1 MGKLGLFARVGG
13 WVRGGRHRAVPTDP
27 DGGDELPT
35 TEADRDSSPTA
46 QGGDSADAT
55 AAERIT
61 TTMSRRSR
69 REVSLSK
76 LQEGYDRVL
85 DLMDRIQSHMQTQ
98 ETRTGEIASALSQ
111 LSRSLADVPSV
122 DQQQVQLL
130 STIAAQLETTT
141 VRTQQLSDA
150 IGELPRVVRGQ
161 TDALSGIQRQL
172 EMSAESDVHLTGT
185 LQSFGRSVDRLG
197 QSTETQATALQELNA
212 AGEAHQRRLD
222 EILQRQ
228 TRQFTWLVIITAVLA
243 GAAIVAGTLAVVLQL
258 RG

>member
-13 WVRGGRHRAVPTDP
+13 WVRRGRLRDVAADPGGEEEALAAEP
-27 DGGDELPT
+27 DG
-35 TEADRDSSPTA
+35 DSPSTA
-46 QGGDSADAT
+46 QGGDSTDAAD
-55 AAERIT
+55 AERIT
-61 TTMSRRSR
+61 TTMSRRAR
-69 REVSLSK
+69 REVSLGK

-98 ETRTGEIASALSQ
+98 ETRTEEIASALTQ

-172 EMSAESDVHLTGT
+172 EMSAESDAHLTGT

-197 QSTETQATALQELNA
+197 QSTETQATALRELNA
-212 AGEAHQRRLD
+212 AGETHQQRLD
-222 EILQRQ
+222 EIFQRQ
-228 TRQFTWLVIITAVLA
+228 TRQFTWLVILTAVLA
-243 GAAIVAGTLAVVLQL
+243 GAAIVAGTVAVVLQL
-258 RG
+258 SG